1 MEPPSPLSMF
11 VAAAMVMATVAVAR
25 LEPPPPPAQRD
36 LGDDYLDR
44 RERFLS
50 FSSSSLRPNPLPCCL
65 VTGEFGSGK
74 TSLIKHLLEEL
85 KRENF
90 TCGVI
95 VNDFCDLAIDVSSL
109 KQVNSNVYGFS
120 DHCVCCLAGE
130 SGGDDE
136 LRRQI
141 DGLSKLGGVDVL
153 LIEMN
158 GLSQVSRAIG
168 VVSSLTRLDSVVGVV
183 DAGNTGAAISPRF
196 AEICDVICLNKASEC
211 TLEELG
217 LITRELLL
225 STTGSN
231 KLEIIQTNWGRIPI
245 HKAFRVQPSEFVA
258 GQMSVTEARQS
269 RRFELVRGDYFRS
282 TPVGEDQEL
291 VHDVNVKWKLLTSD
305 LAMSLRELQQ
315 RIHGWHQSIGLRRI
329 KGRVCIEIYPGAKP
343 ESYEFQFSGRA
354 RLQCTKLVQGISSQ
368 TRLAVVST
376 EESDLDLVVVCSD
389 TEGKN
394 DDYYDLD
401 KDVRLTGTNLL
412 SSSPAAHVVQFQIT
426 CERKFGFSRQT
437 LLQRFGLDLDRVNR
451 DFHDRFN
458 AAPGPELVAF
468 DGENLFACRETLTTG
483 KFNEVLQSIVDLH
496 FALVKLACK
505 CDV

>member
-1 MEPPSPLSMF
+1 MEPPSALS
-11 VAAAMVMATVAVAR
+11 VVAAAAMVVAAAVAMLR
-25 LEPPPPPAQRD
+25 LEPERPPVQASP
-36 LGDDYLDR
+36 DDLDR
-44 RERFLS
+44 RERFLP
-50 FSSSSLRPNPLPCCL
+50 FSSSSSFRASPLPCCL

-74 TSLIKHLLEEL
+74 TSLIRHLLEEL

-95 VNDFCDLAIDVSSL
+95 VNDFCDLAIDVTSL

-120 DHCVCCLAGE
+120 DHCVCCMSAGE
-130 SGGDDE
+130 GGGDDE

-183 DAGNTGAAISPRF
+183 DAGNTRAAVSPRF
-196 AEICDVICLNKASEC
+196 AEVCDVICLNKASEC
-211 TLEELG
+211 TEQELDWM
-217 LITRELLL
+217 TREL
-225 STTGSN
+225 STG
-231 KLEIIQTNWGRIPI
+231 KLEVVQTNWGRIPI
-245 HKAFRVQPSEFVA
+245 HKAFRAQPSEFVA
-258 GQMSVTEARQS
+258 GQMSVSEATQS
-269 RRFELVRGDYFRS
+269 RRFQLVRGDVRRS
-282 TPVGEDQEL
+282 AVAVGGGVEEP
-291 VHDVNVKWKLLTSD
+291 VHDANVKWKLLTSD
-305 LAMSLRELQQ
+305 SAVSFGELQQ
-315 RIHGWHQSIGLRRI
+315 RVRGWHQSRGLRRI
-329 KGRVCIEIYPGAKP
+329 KGRVCIQMYPGAAP
-343 ESYEFQFSGRA
+343 EAYEFQLSGRT

-368 TRLAVVST
+368 TRLAVVSADVADFDGLVGDVVDD
-376 EESDLDLVVVCSD
+376 DLDLNP
-389 TEGKN
+389 TP
-394 DDYYDLD
+394 
-401 KDVRLTGTNLL
+401 DVRLTLT
-412 SSSPAAHVVQFQIT
+412 SRPANMVQFQIT
-426 CERKFGFSRQT
+426 CEDKFGFSRHA

-468 DGENLFACRETLTTG
+468 DGESLFACRDTLATG
-483 KFNEVLQSIVDLH
+483 KFAAVLQATVDSH